1 MPLYNVLN
9 FLFFVWGTVAET
21 FFMSL
26 KNAIAALNLTSTG
39 DGDRAGPVLGQAAQI
54 RRTPSRINHAT
65 HHSPCANPPQST

>member
-1 MPLYNVLN
+1 
-9 FLFFVWGTVAET
+9 
-21 FFMSL
+21 MSL

-65 HHSPCANPPQST
+65 HHSPCANPPQSM